1 MYNQSKREKLNN
13 EYNELVQKE
22 KEARESGNY
31 NIIGELHMLIDNK
44 HKEILMEENN

>member
-22 KEARESGNY
+22 KEARELG
-31 NIIGELHMLIDNK
+31 IGGEVLAYIW
-44 HKEILMEENN
+44 